1 METIGC
7 YWLAI
12 GCSLRT
18 SRVGAL
24 VPERV
29 RKLAGRVKGWY
40 RLRQSPPAERK
51 IAVAVY
57 GFPPNVGAVGTA
69 ALLDV
74 PKSLYML
81 FCRLEKEGYDFGGW
95 PCATVDGAGSIC
107 SSETLIAALG
117 VLSEEA
123 VISVGANGIADR
135 LEQRIRRAQ
144 SGDASVASSLAHGM
158 EPAKVNARNISETD
172 LEHLLGKYMYKK
184 VIRSWGSDRGPGVS
198 ASNEFVVAGIEIGNV
213 CCLCSPCSEWKVI
226 RCDCFFKET

>member
-81 FCRLEKEGYDFGGW
+81 FCRLEKEGYDLGGW
-95 PCATVDGAGSIC
+95 PCATVDGAGSTC

-117 VLSEEA
+117 VLSEESD
-123 VISVGANGIADR
+123 ILVGANGIADR
-135 LEQRIRRAQ
+135 LEQRDQVPKIQKRLIFE
-144 SGDASVASSLAHGM
+144 LATELM
-158 EPAKVNARNISETD
+158 EYNQV
-172 LEHLLGKYMYKK
+172 
-184 VIRSWGSDRGPGVS
+184 GSFNMKS
-198 ASNEFVVAGIEIGNV
+198 
-213 CCLCSPCSEWKVI
+213 
-226 RCDCFFKET
+226 KEGE

>member
-1 METIGC
+1 MCRTSSLDHC
-7 YWLAI
+7 SCKVFNNRNNRLAI
-12 GCSLRT
+12 GCSLRI

-57 GFPPNVGAVGTA
+57 GFSSNVGAVGTT

-81 FCRLEKEGYDFGGW
+81 FCRLEKEGYDLGGW
-95 PCATVDGAGSIC
+95 ACATVDGAGSIY

-123 VISVGANGIADR
+123 VISVGAKSPQDR
-135 LEQRIRRAQ
+135 TFFSYSVLGCVFGRISQTCQAPF
-144 SGDASVASSLAHGM
+144 H
-158 EPAKVNARNISETD
+158 
-172 LEHLLGKYMYKK
+172 
-184 VIRSWGSDRGPGVS
+184 
-198 ASNEFVVAGIEIGNV
+198 
-213 CCLCSPCSEWKVI
+213 
-226 RCDCFFKET
+226 